1 MELMW
6 LKEQRAF
13 TALYASKGDSWQGRD
28 AYLAGT
34 KRDPQIMTAAMQAD
48 RSSRRASIVLVAP
61 VTCLSSP
68 EPEDPDLLRCWRVNR
83 GADSDLM
90 GLLIVGSCQKGPC
103 NFLAHSRVRVTAW
116 MPSCKEHLQA
126 ADDCHGC
133 LYSALEPLQR
143 LLRSHN
149 DDCKARMRV
158 YGCSINVCSE

>member
-6 LKEQRAF
+6 LKKQRAF

-103 NFLAHSRVRVTAW
+103 NFLAHSRVRVTQLGCPPAKSTYKLQMIVMAAYTQPW
-116 MPSCKEHLQA
+116 SPCK
-126 ADDCHGC
+126 G
-133 LYSALEPLQR
+133 S
-143 LLRSHN
+143 
-149 DDCKARMRV
+149 
-158 YGCSINVCSE
+158 